1 MLTSALTKV
10 AMHTTFLTF
19 SSFSSSFVFLS
30 LFSSCFPFSVLQ
42 SWSISCPIS
51 YPSQNQKYS
60 FLLRSSYTPEGYM
73 YSTQFQLAISEWRSF
88 IVTPSPCPNCF
99 ATGGPSQTLPLF
111 NCSTLSLN
119 LGSIAWGKPEIT
131 LILRNYVHKANET
144 TTSLDSRVGSE
155 NTQHLLEVSRERSTP
170 CLLTGQQK
178 SCAQ

>member
-42 SWSISCPIS
+42 SWSIPCPIS

-99 ATGGPSQTLPLF
+99 TTGGPSQTLPLF

-144 TTSLDSRVGSE
+144 TTSLDSRMGSE